1 MLIAAIDSNRWTSP
15 SAFIGPESVV
25 RVRSLLQAVLT
36 IAVLGAC
43 VWSMRPYLVA
53 LDVDR
58 VREAI
63 GAVPTNRLAFAAAAT
78 VGSFGALAV
87 LEFLLFA
94 AVAAPVPW
102 RRVLPTAFISDTISA
117 SVGLVLVS
125 GGLIRLRLYERWSV
139 SAADVVRVTLA
150 IAPVVITSGL
160 LGAGLAIAG
169 FDDARRV
176 LGFRTEVV
184 AAFAIVLGLPTVALL
199 VPAGGRMWRWKQIQ
213 VKVPSRSQRVMLIAA
228 GLGDWLC
235 AGAAAF
241 ALSGM
246 PLTAWP
252 LFQFQFI
259 FGWLFGT
266 ASGLP
271 AGVGV
276 IDATTFAAFGAAAD
290 ISSLAA
296 GLLLFRLIYLVAPTL
311 AAVAL
316 WAAIEWLP
324 TRKQQ

>member
-1 MLIAAIDSNRWTSP
+1 MVIAAIDSNRWTSP

-25 RVRSLLQAVLT
+25 LVRSLLQAVLT

-53 LDVDR
+53 LDIDR

-63 GAVPTNRLAFAAAAT
+63 VAVPTNRLAFAAAAT

-87 LEFLLFA
+87 LEYLLFA

-139 SAADVVRVTLA
+139 SATDVVPVTLA
-150 IAPVVITSGL
+150 IAPFVITSGL

-169 FDDARRV
+169 FEEARRV
-176 LGFRTEVV
+176 LGFRTE
-184 AAFAIVLGLPTVALL
+184 ALTAFAIVLLPAVALL
-199 VPAGGRMWRWKQIQ
+199 VPAGGHMWRWKQIQ

-235 AGAAAF
+235 TGAAAF
-241 ALSGM
+241 ALSGR

-252 LFQFQFI
+252 LFQLQFI

-266 ASGLP
+266 ASGVP

-316 WAAIEWLP
+316 WAAIEWLQ
-324 TRKQQ
+324 TRKQR